1 MAQTKEE
8 RTQYGINYRREHVRQ
23 VKLDLSY
30 EHDAD
35 ILAWLDAQN
44 NRTGYLKALIRAD
57 IARAKSETAAG
68 PAEE

>member
-23 VKLDLSY
+23 VKIDLSNEY
-30 EHDAD
+30 DAD
-35 ILAWLDAQN
+35 ILAWLNAQN

-57 IARAKSETAAG
+57 IARAKSEAAPG
-68 PAEE
+68 AAEE